1 MKLFDGVNKY
11 TYQTIFGKIQLFQCD
26 EGIIFKFHDEV
37 NVPNLRLIASARMWQ
52 MRFDTRVSA
61 LKKLLLLEKNAIT
74 DLKKIIEEE
83 I

>member
-11 TYQTIFGKIQLFQCD
+11 TYQTIFGKIQLLQCD
-26 EGIIFKFHDEV
+26 EGIIFKFYDEV